1 MYPYANSVNNPIGR
15 TISWNGIRRAKS
27 IIERSS
33 ALFGLTPIAFVPQT
47 YGIFFNADALAA
59 RLEQMADMRRRT
71 NYTPGFA
78 AEWLSIAK
86 QIGYIMGGGNVNP
99 APTGLVA
106 SLVTQVSATVDWADY
121 PGGVIG
127 YDVVLTG
134 NGVWIKSQRVVPS
147 VLAMTDLVPNTVHK
161 FYVAAVISGLNI
173 SSWAST
179 TFTTLP

>member
-1 MYPYANSVNNPIGR
+1 MYPLANSVNNPIGR
-15 TISWNGIRRAKS
+15 PISWSGIRRARS

-33 ALFGLTPIAFVPQT
+33 ALFGLSVVAYVPQT
-47 YGIFFNADALAA
+47 YTIFFNADQLAA
-59 RLEQMADMRRRT
+59 RLEQMADQRRRT
-71 NYTPGFA
+71 NFTPGHA

-86 QIGYIMGGGNVNP
+86 QLGFIMSGGNVNP
-99 APTGLVA
+99 APTGLVP
-106 SLVTQVSATVDWADY
+106 SLVTAVSATVDWADY

>member
-15 TISWNGIRRAKS
+15 TISWNGLRRARG

-33 ALFGLTPIAFVPQT
+33 ALFGLTPIAYVPQT

-86 QIGYIMGGGNVNP
+86 SIGYIMGGGNVNP
-99 APTGLVA
+99 APTGLVP
-106 SLVTQVSATVDWADY
+106 SLVTAVSATVDWADY

-134 NGVWIKSQRVVPS
+134 NGVFIKSQRVVPS

-161 FYVAAVISGLNI
+161 FCVAAVISGLNI
-173 SSWAST
+173 SSWACT